1 MKKHRK
7 HCIAVYIRL
16 SMEDLDLS
24 SGEKDESFSI
34 ANQRNYIMAY
44 LKQKEEFR
52 DAKIREFV
60 DDGHSGTNFQRPAV
74 QEMLQLSRQGEIDCI
89 VVKDLSRFGRNYLEV
104 GDYLE

>member
-1 MKKHRK
+1 
-7 HCIAVYIRL
+7 
-16 SMEDLDLS
+16 MEDLDLS

-60 DDGHSGTNFQRPAV
+60 
-74 QEMLQLSRQGEIDCI
+74 EM
-89 VVKDLSRFGRNYLEV
+89 
-104 GDYLE
+104 